1 VFCIPKL
8 RPLSQR
14 KVIDILQ
21 SNGFEKVRSSK
32 NTTFKKRVDNRV
44 LTTWVPHHK
53 EVTVFV
59 LQYIIKQ
66 TEKPRSISKLD
77 IKQVIKAKKV
87 TKVTEVTNVQLYAKS
102 PLSPEFKSPS
112 RP

>member
-1 VFCIPKL
+1 MPKL
-8 RPLSQR
+8 RPLPQR

-21 SNGFEKVRSSK
+21 SNGFKEARSSK
-32 NTTFKKRVDNRV
+32 HTTFKKKTTEKV

-66 TEKPRSISKLD
+66 TEKPRSEF
-77 IKQVIKAKKV
+77 
-87 TKVTEVTNVQLYAKS
+87 EV
-102 PLSPEFKSPS
+102 
-112 RP
+112 